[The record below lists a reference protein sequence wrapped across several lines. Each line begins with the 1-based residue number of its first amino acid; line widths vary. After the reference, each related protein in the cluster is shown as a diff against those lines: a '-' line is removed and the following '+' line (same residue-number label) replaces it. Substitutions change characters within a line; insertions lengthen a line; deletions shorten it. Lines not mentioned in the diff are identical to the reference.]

1 MQPQHPQL
9 AVSAAIFR
17 DGKILLVRRARSP
30 AKGFYSLPGGRVEFG
45 ETLHAALH
53 REVDEET
60 ALKIEIVGLA
70 GWREVV
76 PGTTGGGHYLI
87 MSFAARWMAGEPVLN
102 DEHDDFK
109 WLDPDALGD
118 LKTTG
123 GLQEVIQ
130 SARGIL
136 GLTTLKPRLASSAL
150 KRHITGAPDPFMSK
164 HLLAIFLLISVCISG
179 PARAQDAAA
188 PFDGDLQRLAE
199 ILGTLHYLRGICG
212 TNEGPKWRNE
222 MQALIDAETPSGD
235 RRARMIAGFNRGY
248 NGFQQTY
255 RTCTP
260 AATVAIRRYIEEGSK
275 ISRDLTAR
283 YAN

>member
-1 MQPQHPQL
+1 MTKHFL
-9 AVSAAIFR
+9 
-17 DGKILLVRRARSP
+17 
-30 AKGFYSLPGGRVEFG
+30 
-45 ETLHAALH
+45 AAL
-53 REVDEET
+53 
-60 ALKIEIVGLA
+60 I
-70 GWREVV
+70 
-76 PGTTGGGHYLI
+76 
-87 MSFAARWMAGEPVLN
+87 
-102 DEHDDFK
+102 
-109 WLDPDALGD
+109 
-118 LKTTG
+118 
-123 GLQEVIQ
+123 
-130 SARGIL
+130 
-136 GLTTLKPRLASSAL
+136 
-150 KRHITGAPDPFMSK
+150 
-164 HLLAIFLLISVCISG
+164 LISACISG

-212 TNEGPKWRNE
+212 TNEGPKWRNQ

-260 AATVAIRRYIEEGSK
+260 AASVAIRRYIDEGSK

>member
-1 MQPQHPQL
+1 MAPCFALHEGAYHANSENPL
-9 AVSAAIFR
+9 MSKYLLAAIIAVSA
-17 DGKILLVRRARSP
+17 
-30 AKGFYSLPGGRVEFG
+30 YN
-45 ETLHAALH
+45 
-53 REVDEET
+53 
-60 ALKIEIVGLA
+60 LA
-70 GWREVV
+70 
-76 PGTTGGGHYLI
+76 
-87 MSFAARWMAGEPVLN
+87 
-102 DEHDDFK
+102 
-109 WLDPDALGD
+109 
-118 LKTTG
+118 
-123 GLQEVIQ
+123 
-130 SARGIL
+130 
-136 GLTTLKPRLASSAL
+136 
-150 KRHITGAPDPFMSK
+150 
-164 HLLAIFLLISVCISG
+164 

-212 TNEGPKWRNE
+212 ANEGSKWRNE

-260 AATVAIRRYIEEGSK
+260 AAAIAIRRYIEEGSK